1 MREPV
6 KYIVD
11 NKGRKV
17 AAVLSIR
24 IFRRLIQKLEDYED
38 LRAIQEAKA
47 SKEKPIP
54 FERAIARIEGA
65 RRKRVRR

>member
-38 LRAIQEAKA
+38 LRAIEEAKK

-54 FERAIARIEGA
+54 FEWPTA
-65 RRKRVRR
+65 RKRRVRAER